1 MKQILLLNI
10 LCLMSLCLSAQTYQT
25 KRDISYSSKTDAY
38 AKERLKL
45 DVYYPEG
52 LHDCPPLVLICGD
65 SFSFITVAM
74 MPTYTIVSNETENH
88 NSY

>member
-52 LHDCPPLVLICGD
+52 QLNARISEFQFHHRCYGADIYDC
-65 SFSFITVAM
+65 
-74 MPTYTIVSNETENH
+74 EQ
-88 NSY
+88 

>member
-25 KRDISYSSKTDAY
+25 KRDISYSSKTDAW
-38 AKERLKL
+38 KGGQSLMHVSL
-45 DVYYPEG
+45 
-52 LHDCPPLVLICGD
+52 